1 MRNWETLDA
10 DVVKLLTRHF
20 TKGRGGNEIDKVVVH
35 YNAGNLSIAG
45 CWSVWQNAEAS
56 AHYQVEES
64 GRIGQLVWD
73 GDTAWHCGVF
83 AQNQRSIGIEHA
95 NRADGTISEECLD
108 NGAHLVAAICKY
120 YGLGRPE
127 WLKNVFPHKHFVAT
141 SCPGQIYGSQKAE
154 YIRRAQEYY
163 DEMTGSNEAKLLQC
177 IENGYWGTGV
187 TRVWQAINGID
198 ESGMLYRQPKSREKY
213 LKSFTSSNF
222 TNHCIK
228 FVEDSEVG
236 EGSLAIRR
244 LQNRKLGIP
253 WSRCTG
259 VLDAET
265 VELFIKRYCHGYEQT
280 ETLNAP
286 STAVRNFA
294 KEINAEAREKGIL
307 R

>member
-1 MRNWETLDA
+1 MKNWDTLDA

-20 TKGRGGNEIDKVVVH
+20 TKGRGGNEIDKVVIH

-83 AQNQRSIGIEHA
+83 SQNQRSIGIEHA
-95 NRADGTISEECLD
+95 NRTDGTISEECLD
-108 NGAHLVAAICKY
+108 NGAHLVAALCKH

-163 DEMTGSNEAKLLQC
+163 DEMTGSNEPKLLQC
-177 IENGYWGTGV
+177 IANGYWGTGV

-198 ESGMLYRQPKSREKY
+198 ESGMIYRQPKSREKY
-213 LKSFTSSNF
+213 LKAFSSSNF

-228 FVEDSEVG
+228 FVDDDKVG

-265 VELFIKRYCHGYEQT
+265 VELFIKKYCPGYEQT
-280 ETLNAP
+280 KTLNAP

-294 KEINAEAREKGIL
+294 KEINAEAKAKGIL